1 MAKKSISW
9 YFKVY
14 TALHDKE
21 RKEKNGSEDQ
31 KGSSTRHIME
41 GARADDPIYR
51 SNDEVFQVDT
61 VVNATVPESQGLKPC
76 AVNHTFVRGPRQEDR
91 LDAGASTR
99 KS

>member
-1 MAKKSISW
+1 
-9 YFKVY
+9 
-14 TALHDKE
+14 
-21 RKEKNGSEDQ
+21 
-31 KGSSTRHIME
+31 ME

>member
-1 MAKKSISW
+1 MNSIDDVV
-9 YFKVY
+9 F
-14 TALHDKE
+14 D
-21 RKEKNGSEDQ
+21 
-31 KGSSTRHIME
+31 TRV
-41 GARADDPIYR
+41 R
-51 SNDEVFQVDT
+51 SVFQVDT